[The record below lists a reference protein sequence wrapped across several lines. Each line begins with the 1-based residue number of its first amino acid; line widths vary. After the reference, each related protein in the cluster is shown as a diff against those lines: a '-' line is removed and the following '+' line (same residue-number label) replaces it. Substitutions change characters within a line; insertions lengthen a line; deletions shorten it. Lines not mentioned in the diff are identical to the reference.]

1 MNTTSRPGQTL
12 SEAIRLNPPADAF
25 PARSEPP
32 AATQPGA
39 TIHIII
45 AEDHGVVAD
54 GVATMLGFEP
64 DMEVIEIVTSGEA
77 LIQSVTTHRPEVAL
91 VDVNLVGMDGLSAVR
106 EIVERRLPTRT
117 MALTMFT
124 DHETVTRAVSAGVA
138 GYLPKNVRREELV
151 QAVRAVSRG
160 KGFLHPDVTRPF
172 LERVGPL
179 AMHAGLQPLSRR
191 EQDVLEQLATGK
203 STHAIAEALG
213 LGDETVKS
221 HLSRIYQKLKA
232 GDRVQAV
239 VIAMRHGLVR

>member
-1 MNTTSRPGQTL
+1 MTSNVEAPGG
-12 SEAIRLNPPADAF
+12 S
-25 PARSEPP
+25 
-32 AATQPGA
+32 TQPTVA
-39 TIHIII
+39 TIRIVI

-64 DMEVIEIVTSGEA
+64 DMEVVEMVTSGEA
-77 LIQSVTTHRPEVAL
+77 LIEAVARLLPDVAL
-91 VDVNLVGMDGLSAVR
+91 VDVNLIGMDGLTAVR
-106 EIVERRLPTRT
+106 EIEARQLPTRT

-124 DHETVTRAVSAGVA
+124 DHDTVTRAVSAGVA

-151 QAVRAVSRG
+151 QAVRAVAAG

-179 AMHAGLQPLSRR
+179 AMHAGLQPLSKR
-191 EQDVLEQLATGK
+191 EQEVLEQLATGK
-203 STHAIAEALG
+203 STREIADALN

-232 GDRVQAV
+232 SDRVQAV